1 MMICQLIEYSNNI
14 TIINM
19 YTSTV
24 TTSDNL
30 RLVILGSNEFE
41 KKNSLS
47 CISESPYSLHHGNWN
62 IAIRRRFRID

>member
-1 MMICQLIEYSNNI
+1 MMIFQLIEYSNNI
-14 TIINM
+14 TIINI
-19 YTSTV
+19 YKS
-24 TTSDNL
+24 TSDKL